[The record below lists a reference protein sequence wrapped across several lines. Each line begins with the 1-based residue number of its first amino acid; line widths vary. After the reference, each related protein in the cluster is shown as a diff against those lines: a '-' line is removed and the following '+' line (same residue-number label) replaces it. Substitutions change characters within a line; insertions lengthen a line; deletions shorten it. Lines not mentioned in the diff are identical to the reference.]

1 MPLSA
6 ANAPLL
12 IVSAA
17 ILREAVH
24 AGFAEYLDEKYFV
37 AAAVGK
43 AEKRLIPGDMVV
55 TQIADDE

>member
-1 MPLSA
+1 MG
-6 ANAPLL
+6 
-12 IVSAA
+12 IEEGRAA

-43 AEKRLIPGDMVV
+43 TDKRLIPGHMVV
-55 TQIADDE
+55 TQIAYDE